1 MSDSPTTRSHIGIA
15 GAGLLGR
22 LLAWQLSRAGHRVS
36 VFDTA
41 ASELPIARSQAPDP
55 CVPTAAAF
63 TAAGMLSPLSE
74 LDNAEPAVAALGWR
88 SLALWP
94 RIAAALPGA
103 PSVTV
108 TGSLLV
114 AHRADLGAA
123 QRVLDRLRT
132 ATASP
137 DWRRLSP
144 PEGAQ
149 PLDAAALRALEPAIQ
164 GPSHAWLLPG
174 EGFID
179 TVAIMAALY
188 SGAAG
193 ADWHWGQRVMAVEA
207 GEGGGTL
214 RLANGRVLAFDAVM
228 DVRGAGAKVGI
239 SPSPLWGEGRGEG
252 LAAVERGAAGVTPT
266 STPHQRGSER
276 PYPNPLPPAGE
287 AVKVRG
293 VRGEVIWLDCPGH
306 GLTRPVRLLH
316 PRHRVYIVP
325 RSARDVLV
333 GASEIESEDR
343 SPVSLRSATELM
355 AAAHSVV
362 PALAEARILKLDV
375 NLRPALPDNNPLVQ
389 WQGRKLT
396 INGLFRHGWL
406 LAPALIEQA
415 MAADGARAAG
425 LQGPSPDQ
433 DAINLIAASALLA
446 RTSA

>member
-1 MSDSPTTRSHIGIA
+1 MSEALHIGIA

-36 VFDTA
+36 VFDPA
-41 ASELPIARSQAPDP
+41 AEEQPVARSQAPDS

-94 RIAAALPGA
+94 RIAAALPSA
-103 PSVTV
+103 PAVTV
-108 TGSLLV
+108 GGSLLV

-123 QRVLDRLRT
+123 QRVLDRMQT
-132 ATASP
+132 ATATP
-137 DWRRLSP
+137 EWRAASP
-144 PEGAQ
+144 PEGVQ
-149 PLDAAALRALEPAIQ
+149 PLDAAALRALEPSIQ

-179 TVAIMAALY
+179 TVGMMAALHA
-188 SGAAG
+188 GTAG
-193 ADWHWGQRVMAVEA
+193 ADWHWGQRVLAVEA

-214 RLANGRVLAFDAVM
+214 RLADGRALAFDVVI
-228 DVRGAGAKVGI
+228 DVRGVGAR
-239 SPSPLWGEGRGEG
+239 PDL
-252 LAAVERGAAGVTPT
+252 PT
-266 STPHQRGSER
+266 
-276 PYPNPLPPAGE
+276 
-287 AVKVRG
+287 RG

-316 PRHRVYIVP
+316 PRHRVYVVP
-325 RSARDVLV
+325 RSDRDVLV

-343 SPVSLRSATELM
+343 SPVSLRSAVELM

-375 NLRPALPDNNPLVQ
+375 NLRPALPDNNPLVE
-389 WQGRKLT
+389 WQGRKLV

-406 LAPALIEQA
+406 LAPALVEQA
-415 MAADGARAAG
+415 LRQTGWCAPLADALPCEPQAA
-425 LQGPSPDQ
+425 
-433 DAINLIAASALLA
+433 
-446 RTSA
+446 